1 MTLVALM
8 SLMQVSEGHNIGS
21 GIPTP
26 QLRSFCQ
33 QGALHLDWGKCLA
46 LVREGVTYTVKHD
59 NPLALP
65 FPALDELGPGF
76 TDTSSDWSQAESTH
90 RTHRNQQS
98 HLQRFPDSEIP
109 DMSKDSFKLLD
120 ILLNHVSFLGT
131 IPLVYVADYQYR
143 PSGERIAKFQLLQG
157 ASVAFQQREQVVS
170 EELPRGVVG
179 FLDQRGHFRSAFPWL
194 VRHTCPVCMH
204 SELFVFNRI
213 EGNRSTYIAME
224 TGHPHQ
230 PAELAETMA
239 TFVREAVQA
248 S

>member
-65 FPALDELGPGF
+65 FPALGELGPGF
-76 TDTSSDWSQAESTH
+76 TDTSSDWSQAESTL

-143 PSGERIAKFQLLQG
+143 PSGERICGRVGTGLPHGQER
-157 ASVAFQQREQVVS
+157 VPPS
-170 EELPRGVVG
+170 ERNRRLSPYCALHLPIET
-179 FLDQRGHFRSAFPWL
+179 FP
-194 VRHTCPVCMH
+194 
-204 SELFVFNRI
+204 
-213 EGNRSTYIAME
+213 
-224 TGHPHQ
+224 
-230 PAELAETMA
+230 
-239 TFVREAVQA
+239 
-248 S
+248 

>member
-1 MTLVALM
+1 MTFLALLSMIQVAD
-8 SLMQVSEGHNIGS
+8 EHNVGS
-21 GIPTP
+21 GIPTS

-33 QGALHLDWGKCLA
+33 KYSLHLDWGKCLA
-46 LVREGVTYTVKHD
+46 LVREGVTYTAKHD

-65 FPALDELGPGF
+65 FPALSALEPVLADA
-76 TDTSSDWSQAESTH
+76 SSAWYQAEVTL
-90 RTHRNQQS
+90 RERRNQQS
-98 HLQRFPDSEIP
+98 HLQRFPDSKIR
-109 DMSKDSFKLLD
+109 DMSEESFELLD
-120 ILLNHVSFLGT
+120 ILLSHVPFLGT

-143 PSGERIAKFQLLQG
+143 PSGERLARFQLLQG
-157 ASVAFQQREQVVS
+157 ASVAFQWREQSVP
-170 EELPRGVVG
+170 EELPRDVAG